1 MRKDVSTKNFPESAK
16 MSSVDTALEFVPI
29 LLQTLLSTLFSGK
42 DVSLKLASLGRAF
55 VQATR
60 PRALKAPLQLGLG
73 VQMHHH
79 FASKFLIDTLNL
91 HGFYS
96 SYSTIQVYERSAA
109 VDQCQAGFQADQCN
123 ISLITLITTP
133 EH

>member
-1 MRKDVSTKNFPESAK
+1 MSKDVSTKNFLESAK
-16 MSSVDTALEFVPI
+16 MSSVDTALDFFPI
-29 LLQTLLSTLFSGK
+29 LLQTFLMRTLFSGK

-91 HGFYS
+91 HGFCS
-96 SYSTIQVYERSAA
+96 SYSTIQKYMNV
-109 VDQCQAGFQADQCN
+109 VQQ
-123 ISLITLITTP
+123 
-133 EH
+133 